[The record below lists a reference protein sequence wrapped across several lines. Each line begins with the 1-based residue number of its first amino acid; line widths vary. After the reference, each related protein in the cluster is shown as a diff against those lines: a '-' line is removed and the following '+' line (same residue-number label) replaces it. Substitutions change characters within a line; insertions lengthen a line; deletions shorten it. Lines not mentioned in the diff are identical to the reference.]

1 MRRLRL
7 AFGRIDMNWNLVG
20 LFFLLLP
27 TMALGETPKPMLA
40 NVHALSEAG
49 AMLNICFES
58 PSYKKLNSTD
68 ALKVHGLLIRLADL
82 VQAIAAHYKDE
93 VLYPTYEMAK
103 VKMSADPSL
112 KEYAKTKYQYCGP
125 SLITDMSSYLDE
137 NERTI
142 REFLGKNKKQ

>member
-1 MRRLRL
+1 M
-7 AFGRIDMNWNLVG
+7 
-20 LFFLLLP
+20 
-27 TMALGETPKPMLA
+27 
-40 NVHALSEAG
+40 
-49 AMLNICFES
+49 
-58 PSYKKLNSTD
+58 
-68 ALKVHGLLIRLADL
+68 HGLLIRLADV

-93 VLYPTYEMAK
+93 VLYSTYEMAK

>member
-1 MRRLRL
+1 
-7 AFGRIDMNWNLVG
+7 MNWNLVG
-20 LFFLLLP
+20 LLFLLLP

-58 PSYKKLNSTD
+58 PSYKKMNSID

-82 VQAIAAHYKDE
+82 VQAIAAHYKDQ
-93 VLYPTYEMAK
+93 VLYSAYEMAK

-125 SLITDMSSYLDE
+125 SLMTDMNSYLDE

-142 REFLGKNKKQ
+142 REFLGK